1 MQAMKTEI
9 TMTAM
14 ANEGEEAAS
23 LRRLLEEFER
33 RHRIHVRL
41 ELLSYDEA
49 WAHLVR
55 FAIHSHGP
63 DVSQVGS
70 TWVGNLISMNA
81 LRQFTDRETAELG
94 GASLFLPSLWRGG
107 MSPRQTQPWAIP
119 WLAGARLIY
128 YRRDWLEKAGV
139 AEATAFE
146 SARQLEQTL
155 KYLQTNGAAT
165 PWVAPTGRT
174 NVNLHNLASWVWSAG
189 SDFVS
194 ADGKKVLFTEP
205 QALDAIMAYFDLHC
219 YLPVAHHPIG
229 NAQAMRLFM
238 AGEAAVTLAGTW
250 PGMTAPWSTTV
261 DTLKATSSAA
271 ADAQRVGMAL
281 PLGVPFTGAE
291 YLAVWRHSRR
301 SEAAV
306 ELVKFLTSR
315 SAQTAFPPKA
325 GLLPVRI
332 DSLSEPPFTNHP
344 VYQLMARALEA
355 GRSYPLI
362 PRWGLIEDYLEEALG
377 RIWTEVMADARPDV
391 EAVVRRHIEPLA
403 HQMDM
408 ILSEDRLTA

>member
-1 MQAMKTEI
+1 MKTEI
-9 TMTAM
+9 VMTAM
-14 ANEGEEAAS
+14 ANTGEKTAS
-23 LRRLLEEFER
+23 LRPLLDEFQA
-33 RHRIHVRL
+33 RHHIDVRL
-41 ELLSYDEA
+41 ELLPYDEA
-49 WAHLVR
+49 WAPLVK
-55 FAIHSHGP
+55 FAIHRHGP

-81 LRQFTDRETAELG
+81 LRQFTDRETAGLG
-94 GASLFLPSLWRGG
+94 GASLFLPTLWRGG
-107 MSPRQTQPWAIP
+107 MLPGQAQPWAIP

-146 SARQLEQTL
+146 SAHQLEQAL
-155 KYLQTNGAAT
+155 KYLRLDGVAA

-189 SDFVS
+189 GDFVS
-194 ADGKKVLFTEP
+194 ADGQRVLFTEP
-205 QALDAIMAYFDLHC
+205 QALDAITAYFDLYR
-219 YLPVAHHPIG
+219 YLPVAHPPLS

-250 PGMTAPWSTTV
+250 PGLTVVRPKTHATAKTT
-261 DTLKATSSAA
+261 SPAA
-271 ADAQRVGMAL
+271 ADAQHVGMAL

-291 YLAVWRHSRR
+291 YLVIWRHSRR

-315 SAQTAFPPKA
+315 SAQTTFPPKA

-332 DSLSEPPFTNHP
+332 DSLSEPPFTTRP

-362 PRWGLIEDYLEEALG
+362 PRWGLIEDYLEAALA
-377 RIWTEVMADARPDV
+377 RIWADVLADASPDV
-391 EAVVRRHIEPLA
+391 EAIVRRHIEPLA
-403 HQMDM
+403 SRVDV
-408 ILSEDRLTA
+408 ILSEDRQTI